1 MYYLNVLELFAGVGG
16 FRLGLEAV
24 DSDFY
29 KTVMANQWE
38 PSKKRQDAFNVYNKQ
53 FPGSLNL
60 NIPIQDIDD
69 TYFKDTPIHMIVG
82 GFPCFVAGTLVLT
95 DKGYQPIETITQG
108 TLVLTHTNTY
118 KKVKVSMKKLQADN
132 IYQLETY
139 QSPTTY
145 LTAEHP
151 VYVRTKL
158 QNGELSTPEW
168 VEAQNLTTNHLVGI
182 PSNHQGHSLYDY
194 TKEDVNILKEG
205 EFYWKPLIKLS
216 KSGIVEDVYN
226 LEVETDHS
234 YVVHDMIVHNCQS
247 YSVAATSNNSLGI
260 EGEKGVLFWDIVRLT
275 EITQPNYLVLE
286 NVDRLLKSPSKQRG
300 RDFAIMLAVFNK
312 LGYTVEWQVIQSDL
326 LGYPQRR
333 KRVFIIAHKHE
344 PKDYFARVAPSQP
357 SPKNR
362 QATYQLSDDI
372 ASISDTFS
380 GQFYNKG
387 MAKDFNV
394 TTEEVD
400 IIPQDGRVLRDIL
413 EPSDVI
419 DDKYFFTDKQVE
431 RLTYLRGAKSFERVT
446 KDGHKYTYSEGAIRP
461 VDYDYLP
468 SRTLLT
474 GEGNISRTTHVIDD
488 DRGWRRLTPIEC
500 ERLNGFP
507 DNWTEGITD
516 SMRYFTMGNALVVGI
531 IQRIG
536 EVIKDDV
543 TNSQKERGI

>member
-1 MYYLNVLELFAGVGG
+1 MNVLELFAGVGG

-24 DSDFY
+24 DSEFY

-53 FPGSLNL
+53 FPDSLNL

-95 DKGYQPIETITQG
+95 DKGYQPIETIPQG

-118 KKVKVSMKKLQADN
+118 KKVKVAMKKLRADN

-151 VYVRTKL
+151 VYVRAKL

-182 PSNHQGHSLYDY
+182 PSNHQGHALYDY
-194 TKEDVNILKEG
+194 TKEDTNIIKDG

-344 PKDYFARVAPSQP
+344 PKDYFSRVAPSQP

-372 ASISDTFS
+372 AGISDTFS

-400 IIPQDGRVLRDIL
+400 IIPQEGRVLRDIL

-431 RLTYLRGAKSFERVT
+431 RLTYLRGAKSFERVS

-474 GEGNISRTTHVIDD
+474 GEGSISRTTHVIDD

-507 DNWTEGITD
+507 DDWTEGITD

-531 IQRIG
+531 IERIG

-543 TNSQKERGI
+543 TNSQTERGI

>member
-1 MYYLNVLELFAGVGG
+1 MNVLELFAGVGG

-24 DSDFY
+24 DSEFY
-29 KTVMANQWE
+29 TTVMANQWE
-38 PSKKRQDAFNVYNKQ
+38 PSRKRQDAFNVYNKQ
-53 FPGSLNL
+53 FPDSLNL

-95 DKGYQPIETITQG
+95 DKGYQPIETIPQG

-118 KKVKVSMKKLQADN
+118 KKVKVAMKKLRADN

-168 VEAQNLTTNHLVGI
+168 VEAQNLTTDHLVGI
-182 PSNHQGHSLYDY
+182 PSNHQGHALYDY
-194 TKEDVNILKEG
+194 TKEDINILKEG

-216 KSGIVEDVYN
+216 KSGRVEDVYN

-234 YVVHDMIVHNCQS
+234 YVVNDMIVHNCQS

-275 EITQPNYLVLE
+275 DITQPNYLVLE

-344 PKDYFARVAPSQP
+344 PKDYFSRVAPSQP
-357 SPKNR
+357 RPKNR

-372 ASISDTFS
+372 AGISDTFS

-400 IIPQDGRVLRDIL
+400 IIPQEGRVLRDIL

-431 RLTYLRGAKSFERVT
+431 RLTYLRGAKSFERVS

-474 GEGNISRTTHVIDD
+474 GEGSISRTTHVIDD

-531 IQRIG
+531 IERIG

-543 TNSQKERGI
+543 TNSQTERGI

>member
-24 DSDFY
+24 DSEFY

-53 FPGSLNL
+53 FPDSLNL

-95 DKGYQPIETITQG
+95 DKGYQPIETIPQG

-118 KKVKVSMKKLQADN
+118 KKVKVAMKKLRADN

-151 VYVRTKL
+151 VYVRAKL

-182 PSNHQGHSLYDY
+182 PSNHQGHALYDY
-194 TKEDVNILKEG
+194 TKEDTNIIKDG

-344 PKDYFARVAPSQP
+344 PKDYFSRVAPSQP

-372 ASISDTFS
+372 AGISDTFS

-400 IIPQDGRVLRDIL
+400 IIPQEGRVLRDIL

-431 RLTYLRGAKSFERVT
+431 RLTYLRGAKSFERVS

-474 GEGNISRTTHVIDD
+474 GEGSISRTTHVIDD

-531 IQRIG
+531 IERIG

-543 TNSQKERGI
+543 TNSQTERGI

>member
-1 MYYLNVLELFAGVGG
+1 MNVLELFAGVGG

-24 DSDFY
+24 DSEFY

-53 FPGSLNL
+53 FPDSLNL

-95 DKGYQPIETITQG
+95 DKGYQPIETIPQG

-118 KKVKVSMKKLQADN
+118 KKVKVAMKKLRADN

-151 VYVRTKL
+151 VYVRAKL

-182 PSNHQGHSLYDY
+182 PSNHQGHALYDY
-194 TKEDVNILKEG
+194 TKEDTNIIKDG

-344 PKDYFARVAPSQP
+344 PKDYFSRVAPSQP

-372 ASISDTFS
+372 AGISDTFS

-400 IIPQDGRVLRDIL
+400 IIPQDGRVLGDIL

-431 RLTYLRGAKSFERVT
+431 RLTYLRGAKSFERVS

-474 GEGNISRTTHVIDD
+474 GEGSISRTTHVIDD

-507 DNWTEGITD
+507 DDWTEGITD

-531 IQRIG
+531 IERIG

-543 TNSQKERGI
+543 TNSQTERGI

>member
-24 DSDFY
+24 DSEFY
-29 KTVMANQWE
+29 TTVMANQWE
-38 PSKKRQDAFNVYNKQ
+38 PSRKRQDAFNVYNKQ
-53 FPGSLNL
+53 FPDSLNL

-95 DKGYQPIETITQG
+95 DKGYQPIETIPQG

-118 KKVKVSMKKLQADN
+118 KKVKVAMKKLRADN

-139 QSPTTY
+139 QSPATY

-158 QNGELSTPEW
+158 QNGELRTPEW
-168 VEAQNLTTNHLVGI
+168 VEAQNLTTDHLVGI
-182 PSNHQGHSLYDY
+182 PSNHQGHALYDY
-194 TKEDVNILKEG
+194 TKEDINILKEG

-216 KSGIVEDVYN
+216 KSGRVEDVYN

-234 YVVHDMIVHNCQS
+234 YVVNDMIVHNCQS

-344 PKDYFARVAPSQP
+344 PKDYFSRVAPSQP

-387 MAKDFNV
+387 MSKDFNV

-400 IIPQDGRVLRDIL
+400 IIPQEGRVLRDIL

-431 RLTYLRGAKSFERVT
+431 RLTYLRGAKSFERVS

-474 GEGNISRTTHVIDD
+474 GEGSISRTTHVIDD

-531 IQRIG
+531 IERIG

-543 TNSQKERGI
+543 TNSQTERGI

>member
-24 DSDFY
+24 DSEFY

-53 FPGSLNL
+53 FPDSLNL

-95 DKGYQPIETITQG
+95 DKGYQPIETIPQG

-118 KKVKVSMKKLQADN
+118 KKVKVAMKKLRADN

-182 PSNHQGHSLYDY
+182 PSNHQGHALYDY
-194 TKEDVNILKEG
+194 TKEDTNILKDG

-234 YVVHDMIVHNCQS
+234 YVVNDMIVHNCQS

-344 PKDYFARVAPSQP
+344 PKDYFSRVAPSQP

-362 QATYQLSDDI
+362 QATYKLSDDI
-372 ASISDTFS
+372 AGISDTFS

-387 MAKDFNV
+387 MSKDFNV

-400 IIPQDGRVLRDIL
+400 IIPQEGRVLRDIL

-431 RLTYLRGAKSFERVT
+431 RLTYLRGAKSFERVS

-474 GEGNISRTTHVIDD
+474 GEGSISRTTHVIDD

-531 IQRIG
+531 IERIG

-543 TNSQKERGI
+543 TNSQTERGI

>member
-1 MYYLNVLELFAGVGG
+1 MNVLELFAGVGG

-24 DSDFY
+24 DSEFY

-38 PSKKRQDAFNVYNKQ
+38 PSKKRQDAFNIYNKQ
-53 FPGSLNL
+53 FPDSLNL

-95 DKGYQPIETITQG
+95 DKGYQPIETIPQG

-118 KKVKVSMKKLQADN
+118 KKVKVAMKKLRADN

-168 VEAQNLTTNHLVGI
+168 VEAQNLTTDHLVGI
-182 PSNHQGHSLYDY
+182 PSNHQGHALYDY
-194 TKEDVNILKEG
+194 TKEDTNIIKDG

-344 PKDYFARVAPSQP
+344 PKDYFSRVAPSQP

-372 ASISDTFS
+372 AGISDTFS

-400 IIPQDGRVLRDIL
+400 IIPQEGRVLRDIL
-413 EPSDVI
+413 EPSDDI

-431 RLTYLRGAKSFERVT
+431 RLTYLRGAKSFERVS
-446 KDGHKYTYSEGAIRP
+446 KDGHKYIYSEGAIRP

-474 GEGNISRTTHVIDD
+474 GEGSISRTTHVIDD

-531 IQRIG
+531 IERIG

-543 TNSQKERGI
+543 TNSQTERGI